1 MVCRNCV
8 LVKSDALVDDDGGG
22 VFECLNQMVSEQTRT
37 DNLPIIISDALRSTS
52 IEVTRRSLSFGT
64 LINYESGLATQSA
77 RK

>member
-8 LVKSDALVDDDGGG
+8 LVKSDALVGDDDGG

-37 DNLPIIISDALRSTS
+37 DDLPITSSDALRSTS

-64 LINYESGLATQSA
+64 SINYVSDLATQSP
-77 RK
+77 